1 MAPPLPPPHRL
12 HPPCPLP
19 LATPNTSS
27 TTHPPAARASLI
39 SRAVSRADWAADAR
53 RERTWVG
60 RVGGIGKGQRER
72 GGQSWS
78 ERKKW
83 RGAVSLFA
91 HCLNSDAPAP
101 SPRLRRGP
109 PGRLGAAS
117 PRRPS
122 LPPPAPPPTSPPPT
136 SALPPLGAAPH
147 HGPASFDFAFID
159 ADKRGYAAYYEAAL
173 ALVRVGGVVAIDNV
187 LWYGRVVDTTDES
200 KSTVAVRDLN
210 DALLADPRIAMSI
223 VSVGDGI
230 ALCRRLA

>member
-1 MAPPLPPPHRL
+1 MSPG
-12 HPPCPLP
+12 
-19 LATPNTSS
+19 
-27 TTHPPAARASLI
+27 PAADTLASLL
-39 SRAVSRADWAADAR
+39 AD
-53 RERTWVG
+53 
-60 RVGGIGKGQRER
+60 
-72 GGQSWS
+72 
-78 ERKKW
+78 
-83 RGAVSLFA
+83 
-91 HCLNSDAPAP
+91 PA
-101 SPRLRRGP
+101 
-109 PGRLGAAS
+109 
-117 PRRPS
+117 
-122 LPPPAPPPTSPPPT
+122 
-136 SALPPLGAAPH
+136 